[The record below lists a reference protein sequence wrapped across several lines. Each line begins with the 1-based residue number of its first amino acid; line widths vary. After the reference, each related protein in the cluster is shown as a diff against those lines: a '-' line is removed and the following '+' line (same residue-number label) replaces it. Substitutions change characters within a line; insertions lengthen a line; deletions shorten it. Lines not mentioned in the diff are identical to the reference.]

1 MRKSNR
7 KIVIIGVILSAL
19 FFSLVHFRRDILKAP
34 VDYYLLRTD
43 TTGVGP
49 RGRWQIVLT
58 KNAPYMENNIQR
70 CLEDY
75 FWNVVTQDTLD
86 LYEYYSLIYYR
97 ETKYL
102 TQNFKEGD
110 QYAPLFSHWDNT
122 MDWRNH
128 YKDKLGKIV
137 FWKRED
143 GTGFYIVEIKSSGL
157 GFKILVDTFKEKRTF
172 ESFDSYK
179 EFYIRKRK
187 ALGIEKK

>member
-19 FFSLVHFRRDILKAP
+19 FLSLVHFRRDILKAP
-34 VDYYLLRTD
+34 VDYYVLRTD
-43 TTGVGP
+43 TTGVIP
-49 RGRWQIVLT
+49 RGRWQIVLK
-58 KNAPYMENNIQR
+58 KNAPYIENNIQR
-70 CLEDY
+70 CLEEH
-75 FWNVVTQDTLD
+75 FWNTVTQDTLD
-86 LYEYYSLIYYR
+86 FYEYYSLEYYR

-102 TQNFKEGD
+102 TRKFKEGD
-110 QYAPLFSHWDNT
+110 QYVPLFSHWDNT

-143 GTGFYIVEIKSSGL
+143 GTGFYIVEIKPSGL

>member
-7 KIVIIGVILSAL
+7 KIVFIGVILSTL
-19 FFSLVHFRRDILKAP
+19 FFSIVHFRRDILKAP
-34 VDYYLLRTD
+34 VDYHVLQSD
-43 TTGVGP
+43 TTSIKTK
-49 RGRWQIVLT
+49 GRWYIVLT
-58 KNAPYMENNIQR
+58 KNAPYIENNIQR
-70 CLEDY
+70 CLEEH
-75 FWNVVTQDTLD
+75 FWNTVTQDTLD
-86 LYEYYSLIYYR
+86 FYEYYSLEYYR